1 MVAVSNVAIQRRR
14 TRRAAR
20 RAPRVQLMAIPTTS
34 RAPQRRRRQRRR
46 RRNNGGGG
54 NMAGGSGK
62 AHKFQFSK
70 DGING
75 SSKGTITF
83 GPSLSECKPLSDGIL
98 KAYHEYK
105 ITSISLQFIS
115 EASSTSS
122 GSIAY
127 ELDPHCKYTE
137 IQSLLNK
144 FSITKS
150 GSKRFPTR
158 AINGLEWHDTS
169 DDQFKIHYKGNGKSE
184 IAGSFKITID
194 VLTQNPK

>member
-14 TRRAAR
+14 ARMAAR
-20 RAPRVQLMAIPTTS
+20 RAPRVQLMAIPTATS
-34 RAPQRRRRQRRR
+34 RPQRRGRQRRP
-46 RRNNGGGG
+46 RRNNR
-54 NMAGGSGK
+54 GGSFISGGSSK
-62 AHKFQFSK
+62 AHTFVFSK
-70 DGING
+70 DGIYG
-75 SSKGTITF
+75 ISKGSITF
-83 GPSLSECKPLSDGIL
+83 GPSLSECKPFSDGIL

-105 ITSISLQFIS
+105 ITSILLQFIT

-127 ELDPHCKYTE
+127 ELDPHCKYSE

-169 DDQFKIHYKGNGKSE
+169 EDQFKIHYKGNGESK
-184 IAGSFKITID
+184 IAGSFKISIN
-194 VLTQNPK
+194 VLTQNAK

>member
-1 MVAVSNVAIQRRR
+1 MVAVSNVTLQRRR
-14 TRRAAR
+14 NRRAAR
-20 RAPRVQLMAIPTTS
+20 SAPRVQLMAIPTTTG
-34 RAPQRRRRQRRR
+34 ATQRRRRQRRR
-46 RRNNGGGG
+46 RRNNRGGG
-54 NMAGGSGK
+54 NISGGSGK
-62 AHKFQFSK
+62 AHTFQFSK

-105 ITSISLQFIS
+105 ITSILLQFIS

-127 ELDPHCKYTE
+127 ELDPHCKYSE

-150 GSKRFPTR
+150 GSKRFPTKV
-158 AINGLEWHDTS
+158 INGLEWHDTS
-169 DDQFKIHYKGNGKSE
+169 EDQFKVHYKGNGDSK
-184 IAGSFKITID
+184 IAGSFKISIN
-194 VLTQNPK
+194 VLTQNAK